1 MTNTLMQ
8 TIALVEMSITCSV
21 LVLLLL
27 QAITRNTI
35 PFTFKA
41 MSVLI
46 LANLFFWPLGLS
58 LALPLAAYVRG
69 VIGDLSIVTS
79 LLLWST
85 LLPNHQAV
93 PSPVKWCIA
102 IVAIAFYPFAL
113 GMSMFD
119 PYVWGYGS
127 NAFLIGVLVFAVL
140 LGLAGWL
147 KGIWIIGFA
156 VIAWSLHLHES
167 SNLWDYLLDPALAIW
182 ALMSLCK
189 EMLRQRKERA
199 RSGYLFR
206 PG

>member
-46 LANLFFWPLGLS
+46 LANLFFWPLGIS
-58 LALPLAAYVRG
+58 LALPLAGYVRG
-69 VIGDLSIVTS
+69 VIGDLSIVTI
-79 LLLWST
+79 LLLWSV
-85 LLPNHQAV
+85 LLPNHQAT
-93 PSPVKWCIA
+93 PTAIKWVIA
-102 IVAIAFYPFAL
+102 ILAIIFYPFAL
-113 GMSMFD
+113 GVGMFD
-119 PYVWGYGS
+119 PYAWGYGS
-127 NAFLIGVLVFAVL
+127 IAFLIGVLIFAL
-140 LGLAGWL
+140 ICGFGGWT
-147 KGIWIIGFA
+147 KGVWIIGIA
-156 VIAWSLHLHES
+156 IIAWSLHLHES
-167 SNLWDYLLDPALAIW
+167 SNLWDYLLDPVLAIW
-182 ALMSLCK
+182 ALFAAWSGVM
-189 EMLRQRKERA
+189 RQRKERA

>member
-1 MTNTLMQ
+1 MTNTFIQ

-27 QAITRNTI
+27 QAFARNTI
-35 PFTFKA
+35 PFAFKA

-46 LANLFFWPLGLS
+46 LVNLFLWPLGLS

-93 PSPVKWCIA
+93 PSHVKWCIA

-119 PYVWGYGS
+119 PYAWGYGS
-127 NAFLIGVLVFAVL
+127 NAFLIGVLVFTVL

-182 ALMSLCK
+182 SLISLCK
-189 EMLRQRKERA
+189 EILRQRKERA

>member
-85 LLPNHQAV
+85 LLPL
-93 PSPVKWCIA
+93 S
-102 IVAIAFYPFAL
+102 
-113 GMSMFD
+113 
-119 PYVWGYGS
+119 
-127 NAFLIGVLVFAVL
+127 LIH
-140 LGLAGWL
+140 
-147 KGIWIIGFA
+147 I
-156 VIAWSLHLHES
+156 
-167 SNLWDYLLDPALAIW
+167 
-182 ALMSLCK
+182 
-189 EMLRQRKERA
+189 
-199 RSGYLFR
+199 
-206 PG
+206 